1 MQAVYGNI
9 SLSCTYS
16 MSTKVEYV
24 FLTTHD
30 RKQTALMYAALN
42 GHLDVVTLLV
52 NHGADISAK
61 NECVTS
67 LTLHFEFFGPDLF
80 EKLGQDGFDV
90 LN

>member
-1 MQAVYGNI
+1 
-9 SLSCTYS
+9 
-16 MSTKVEYV
+16 
-24 FLTTHD
+24 
-30 RKQTALMYAALN
+30 MYAALN